1 MSLRSLHHSCT
12 IRSVNCYWATNGTCV
27 DTFFQH
33 SSPSPLIMR
42 SSLLLVRAT
51 WTLRKSSPDVSR
63 CWEFRKE
70 TSGESTNR
78 MTTSFREPGR
88 GGWAAHMRG
97 RGQAEVS
104 FPQPRRRFNL
114 LCSSSLPC
122 FRSCYYS
129 SSRTFHVLTHQT
141 RESSFPFNLRQYL
154 KGKFVYWWWLNCVPQ
169 NRYTEVLTPKH
180 QNVTSFGKRVLQM

>member
-1 MSLRSLHHSCT
+1 MSLRFLHHSCT

-33 SSPSPLIMR
+33 SSPSSLIMR

-51 WTLRKSSPDVSR
+51 LTLRKRPDVSR

-70 TSGESTNR
+70 TLGESTNQ

-88 GGWAAHMRG
+88 GGWAAHTKG

-104 FPQPRRRFNL
+104 FPQPWRRFNL
-114 LCSSSLPC
+114 LCGSSLPC

-129 SSRTFHVLTHQT
+129 SSRTFHVLMHQT
-141 RESSFPFNLRQYL
+141 RESSFPFKLRQYL

-169 NRYTEVLTPKH
+169 HRYTEVLTPKH
-180 QNVTSFGKRVLQM
+180 QNVASFGKRVLQM